1 MIDLKLQIASLLFSL
16 IFGIILEIM
25 IKINYKFIKQSHKLI
40 QIILTFL
47 VIIINTLIYFIG
59 LKYINESYIHPYFI
73 LIIIV
78 GCILEDFLA
87 KKISNTFVK
96 SKVKWYNDTRI
107 GD

>member
-1 MIDLKLQIASLLFSL
+1 MIDLKLQRASLLFSL

-59 LKYINESYIHPYFI
+59 LKYINEAYMHPYFI
-73 LIIIV
+73 LMIIV